1 MADGKK
7 ITQILLENNPEPRI
21 ELNFTN
27 PLELLIATILSAQ
40 CTDERVNKVT
50 ESIFKKY
57 KTAEEFARA
66 KPETLEEE
74 IRQTGFFKN
83 KTKSIINC
91 CTVILHEFG
100 GEIPQKME
108 ELVKLPGVGRKTA
121 NVLLAGAFGK
131 QAIPV
136 DTHVIRVSN
145 RLGLTKSKN
154 PDVIEQDL
162 MAAIPENRWSRFAT
176 ALILHGRRVCKAK
189 KPLCSKCVLYNECEW
204 PEKAK

>member
-145 RLGLTKSKN
+145 RLGLTNSKN